1 MKYANGKAM
10 ITSVTVTAAASPIVR
25 PAIRQYVWSCQ
36 SVRKFPSPQVWTIL
50 PLSGSSAQNAE
61 MNSTASAAT

>member
-1 MKYANGKAM
+1 MKYANGNA
-10 ITSVTVTAAASPIVR
+10 TTAVVTVTAAAIPIVR